1 MHRRVTMVWIALMA
15 ATVATTW
22 LLSKDAFT
30 PRVCTVGTLVI
41 ASWKVRLILL
51 DFMELRVA
59 PLAGRLVFEAWSLG
73 APAMILAY
81 YLAT

>member
-1 MHRRVTMVWIALMA
+1 MLRSVTKVWIVLMA

-30 PRVCTVGTLVI
+30 PQFCTVSTLLI
-41 ASWKVRLILL
+41 AAWKVRWIFL
-51 DFMELRVA
+51 DFMELRTA
-59 PLAGRLVFEAWSLG
+59 PLPGRLVFEAWSIG

-81 YLAT
+81 YVAP